1 MARTLP
7 FFRKFQ
13 ITCPPQAVKLM
24 TPRSGKNPEKVPAEK
39 ARWTDETL
47 VMIIGGDW
55 NAGTGEEGGST
66 NEDINDAKTKVRPK
80 SKNTN

>member
-1 MARTLP
+1 MARTLL

-47 VMIIGGDW
+47 VMIIGGD
-55 NAGTGEEGGST
+55 
-66 NEDINDAKTKVRPK
+66 
-80 SKNTN
+80 